1 MVAQPPQ
8 PSLPRVKQPPLCY
21 VASPLGFSEAGR
33 HYLQTAYLPVLST
46 VVTPID
52 PWSLVGDSEVDQ
64 ARRAGRLRDLWL
76 EIGRRNTNAIRS
88 SSLLV
93 ALLDGQE
100 ADSGTVAELGYAAA
114 LGKTCFGLRSDLRQ
128 CGEEDMVINLQIET
142 FVLDSGGE
150 IVSSL
155 ANLIEALRRAVE
167 SISD

>member
-1 MVAQPPQ
+1 MVVQPSQPP
-8 PSLPRVKQPPLCY
+8 LPHVKQPPLCY

-33 HYLQTAYLPVLST
+33 HYLQTVYIPVLST

-52 PWSLVGDSEVDQ
+52 PWSLVGEGEIDQ
-64 ARRAGRLRDLWL
+64 AHSAGRLRDLWL

-114 LGKTCFGLRSDLRQ
+114 LGKTCFGLRSDVRQ
-128 CGEEDMVINLQIET
+128 CGEEHMAINLQIET

-150 IVSSL
+150 ILSSL
-155 ANLIEALRRAVE
+155 ASLIEALRRAVE
-167 SISD
+167 SVSG